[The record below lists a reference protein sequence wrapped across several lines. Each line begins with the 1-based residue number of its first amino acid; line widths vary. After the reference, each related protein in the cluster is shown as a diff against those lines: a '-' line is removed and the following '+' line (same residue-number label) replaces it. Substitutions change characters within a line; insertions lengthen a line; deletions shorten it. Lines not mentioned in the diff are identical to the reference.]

1 MKTLVLA
8 NQKGGVG
15 KSALATLLAHYFA
28 QHGRRTLAIDFDH
41 QNNFAAPL
49 VLSRR
54 ASDAAWSSDQLLT
67 QSGVAVPRQPFVVVP
82 AGDGLLTLERQPA
95 LHTPFARNFRSFLE
109 KAADD
114 FDVCVVDTNP
124 NPDIRVISALA
135 SADFVL
141 SPRQLNQEA
150 VDGVQQLL
158 SHQRVGVYKIKA
170 LLNPKLHLIGLLPT
184 LVEPTPFQR
193 ANLLQVIGAYGELL
207 IRIGSGPGEC
217 ARIPKRSAIAEAQAD
232 GEVLWEMKKT
242 AARDAWRE
250 IEPSIAKICEIVLG
264 NGGSDAAAH

>member
-15 KSALATLLAHYFA
+15 KSAVATLLAHYFA
-28 QHGRRTLAIDFDH
+28 QHGQRALAIDFDH

-49 VLSRR
+49 VLSGR
-54 ASDAAWSSDQLLT
+54 AASTGFSSDQLLT
-67 QSGVAVPRQPFVVVP
+67 KTVARVLDKPFVVVQ
-82 AGDGLLTLERQPA
+82 AGDALLTLERQPS
-95 LHTPFARNFRSFLE
+95 LHNPFARNFRSFLE
-109 KAADD
+109 HASDH

-141 SPRQLNQEA
+141 SPLQLNQEA

-170 LLNPKLHLIGLLPT
+170 LLNPKLNLIGLLPT

-193 ANLLQVIGAYGELL
+193 ANLIQVVEAYGQLL
-207 IRIGSGPGEC
+207 IKVGNGPGRFAC
-217 ARIPKRSAIAEAQAD
+217 IPKRSAIAEAQAG

-264 NGGSDAAAH
+264 NGASDAAAH